1 MSMSTFPLN
10 VAANY
15 HTVPLNRNRPSRS
28 RDTAFAA
35 NQLMPNGVAPAG
47 SVR

>member
-15 HTVPLNRNRPSRS
+15 HTVLWNCNQTWRS
-28 RDTAFAA
+28 RDAAFAA
-35 NQLMPNGVAPAG
+35 NQLIPNGVARAG
-47 SVR
+47 GVR